1 MCAMK
6 VPLVDLR
13 ASLTPIK
20 DELFEQ
26 LEKTL
31 EGMNLFLGPNVQALE
46 HEFAEYCRVQHGIG
60 VSSGTDA
67 LSLAL
72 RALHIGPGDEVIV
85 PSLTFFA
92 SIEAIVHA
100 GAVPVLVDVVADT
113 LTIDPDKAG
122 RLVSDATRAIMPVHL
137 YGHPAAMDPIL
148 QIAGEHDL
156 RVIEDCAQAHG
167 ARYKQRRCGAIGDA
181 GAFSFYFTKNLG
193 AYGEGGFVTT
203 AHDDVAQRVRQLR
216 HHGQVSKFE
225 HASIGYNMRLDEMQ
239 AIILRLKLRS
249 LDENNRRRVDNAGQY
264 DRLLAD
270 SDIRVLQPR
279 ADSEPV
285 YHAYPIRVKNRDALR
300 DHLEAQGIGTGIHYK
315 IAGHQQP
322 ALQQHPHRIGDMT
335 VTESACQQL
344 LSLPMYPQ
352 LTGEQIEYVAGQV
365 LAFVRG

>member
-1 MCAMK
+1 MK

-31 EGMNLFLGPNVQALE
+31 EGMNLLLGPNVQALE
-46 HEFAEYCRVQHGIG
+46 REFADFCRVKHGIG

-72 RALHIGPGDEVIV
+72 RALDIGPGDEVIV

-92 SIEAIVHA
+92 SIESIVHV
-100 GAVPVLVDVVADT
+100 GAVPVFADVDPDT
-113 LTIDPDKAG
+113 LTIDPQKAAQLISG
-122 RLVSDATRAIMPVHL
+122 DTRAIMPVHL
-137 YGHPAAMDPIL
+137 YGHPADMDPIL
-148 QIAGEHDL
+148 QIARNHDL

-167 ARYKQRRCGAIGDA
+167 ARYNTRRCGAMADA

-193 AYGEGGFVTT
+193 AYGEGGLVTT
-203 AHDDVAQRVRQLR
+203 PHDIVAERIGQLR

-239 AIILRLKLRS
+239 AIILRIKLRS
-249 LDENNRRRVDNAGQY
+249 LDENNRRRCSIARQY
-264 DRLLAD
+264 DQLLAGTDIRLLR
-270 SDIRVLQPR
+270 SR

-285 YHAYPIRVKNRDALR
+285 YHVYPVRLNRRDALR
-300 DHLEAQGIGTGIHYK
+300 DHLEKQGIGTGIHYK

-322 ALQQHPHRIGDMT
+322 AMQNHPHRTGDMT
-335 VTESACQQL
+335 VTESVCQDL
-344 LSLPMYPQ
+344 LSLPMYPEM
-352 LTGEQIEYVAGQV
+352 TAEQIEYVADKA
-365 LAFVRG
+365 LAFLRR